1 MLPRSDVIPSGG
13 GWTFEPKL
21 DGFRCLVCTHATFR
35 AREID
40 RVAVT
45 EGMRSLWD
53 DGVAKI
59 VAGLTTVEE
68 LARVAT
74 Q

>member
-1 MLPRSDVIPSGG
+1 VTASQNGILSSSG
-13 GWTFEPKL
+13 
-21 DGFRCLVCTHATFR
+21 D
-35 AREID
+35 EID